1 MTRKSKAKS
10 SFGGS
15 SPFPAM
21 DKSFQ
26 AEDDHRTLMRA
37 AEVTG
42 DSQRMAGAKRHH
54 KKVSRGL
61 ASVGK
66 MMGGRR

>member
-1 MTRKSKAKS
+1 MGSKKKGLAS
-10 SFGGS
+10 SA
-15 SPFPAM
+15 PFPSM
-21 DKSFQ
+21 DKDYR

-42 DSQRMAGAKRHH
+42 DPKRMAGVRRHH
-54 KKVSRGL
+54 RKVNRGL

-66 MMGGRR
+66 MVGRR

>member
-1 MTRKSKAKS
+1 MARRDKVLLGPPS
-10 SFGGS
+10 S
-15 SPFPAM
+15 SP
-21 DKSFQ
+21 DKSWM

-37 AEVTG
+37 AEVTS
-42 DSQRMAGAKRHH
+42 DPARMAGVKKHH

-66 MMGGRR
+66 MMGSR